1 MGLPFRNKTEVSGGT
16 IKCNYHL
23 EGVAEVSGGTIK
35 WMYHFEVRADVSN
48 GTIRWDY
55 LEEIKQRYKAV
66 SSYGITI

>member
-1 MGLPFRNKTEVSGGT
+1 MELPFRSKTEVSGGT
-16 IKCNYHL
+16 IKLDYHL
-23 EGVAEVSGGTIK
+23 EGVAEVSGGTIN

-55 LEEIKQRYKAV
+55 LEEVKQKYKAV

>member
-1 MGLPFRNKTEVSGGT
+1 MELPFRSKTELSGGT
-16 IKCNYHL
+16 IKWDYHL
-23 EGVAEVSGGTIK
+23 EGVAEVSGGTIN

-55 LEEIKQRYKAV
+55 LEEVKQRYKAV